1 MKDNSMEVKK
11 VKLKNQDNMARIFYI
26 KWGKKQQSRNKR
38 LLIVVGTKNY
48 GKFFLKTLICC
59 I

>member
-38 LLIVVGTKNY
+38 LLIEVQRIMEI
-48 GKFFLKTLICC
+48 FS
-59 I
+59 

>member
-11 VKLKNQDNMARIFYI
+11 LKLKNQDIMMARNRNVYI

-38 LLIVVGTKNY
+38 LLIVVQRIMEN
-48 GKFFLKTLICC
+48 FS
-59 I
+59 